1 MQLIICLLMAADAA
15 FVRVPEK
22 TVTPTIESR
31 EVWVFFTDKGIYNQ
45 ADYGAA
51 IRAVGRF
58 ASVSSAGRNPAR
70 PDFNDIPVRE
80 SYVRQIEQLGGR
92 LRMVSKWL
100 NAASFDLPPDMAAQ
114 VYSLP
119 FVFDIKPVASRA
131 TTETDFFPLTRI
143 TASSQYRSTDTAY
156 AHRFYG
162 PSYDQA
168 QMMGVPDLFF
178 RGYFGSNV
186 KLAMFDTGIKLTN
199 RGISRARIYKQYDFI
214 SGDNCYAARSN
225 ASWQPA
231 AADSVRFLGFARG
244 LALHSVQAQSGSR
257 DTLLMT
263 FCADS
268 FRYGY
273 NVPSRRAIFAS
284 SSTDGGSTWKSP
296 LPLVMSS
303 QNGTTFENFTMNEHG
318 TVTYLAYDQLAEDLY
333 GRTPAAASVYLGYFE
348 GTKWHGTPSLVAS
361 GRYPTMAVLGD
372 TLYLAFVQPDSLYS
386 DSLVVLWK
394 ASVALP
400 QPESLQATTF
410 SAGEPLAGLQIAVH
424 ENGVA
429 DIFAIGLK
437 SGRIAQFRSTD
448 AGVSFAR
455 LNEPVAA
462 GAARVRLLT
471 EGDRQLLA
479 YEDRSQNAFSRLAA
493 LGSLDGGSTWSPAGT
508 VVDSVFSVGGFD
520 LAFDTLSGINLVYE
534 TGGYE
539 YRTSSMDFGSTWI
552 APALID
558 TTGFNS
564 APVLAAIGAGVTALW
579 FKCGD
584 DSAVWQAADTAKF
597 SREQPRHGTAMA
609 SIIAGYQ
616 QGGVIGIAPGVD
628 LMLAKTELYKTSN
641 GKLYEYDMEEDA
653 YIAALEWADRMG
665 ADVVSTSLG
674 YRGWY
679 GDDQFDGKTAP
690 ISIAASIAAKR
701 GMLIV
706 TAMGNRNGDSRY
718 PWPVPFITAP
728 GDADGV
734 ITAGGVEKNLLPFR
748 DGGVGPTSDGRTKP
762 DLVALSDTVAVVD
775 ADSED
780 YLTGSSGTSDATA
793 LIAGACALLKEAH
806 PQWTADS
813 VKAVL
818 FATATRSHL
827 AQSDTF
833 GFGVPRV
840 DSAFKLFPPDKGIVD
855 VPGDEIGVIFPNPFV
870 PASQPKV
877 YFPINLT
884 RPAPEASISIF
895 SASGA
900 LIDTITLNA
909 TIMPRPGRYG
919 VDGDVAILEQI
930 GAYWDGKNESGKP
943 VAAGLYLAVL
953 QTTFG
958 RSTTKFALVR

>member
-1 MQLIICLLMAADAA
+1 MQLILCLLMAANAV

-22 TVTPTIESR
+22 TVAPTVESR
-31 EVWVFFTDKGIYNQ
+31 KVWVFFTDKGIFDQ
-45 ADYGAA
+45 ADYDAA
-51 IRAVGRF
+51 ISAIGRD
-58 ASVSSAGRNPAR
+58 SAAR
-70 PDFNDIPVRE
+70 SRTDPDFGDIPVRE
-80 SYVRQIEQLGGR
+80 SYIRQIEELGGR
-92 LRMVSKWL
+92 LRTTSRWL
-100 NAASFDLPPDMAAQ
+100 NAASFDMPPALTARA
-114 VYSLP
+114 YALP
-119 FVFDIKPVASRA
+119 FVYDVKPVASRTA
-131 TTETDFFPLTRI
+131 VETDFFPLAKVSTPNE
-143 TASSQYRSTDTAY
+143 YRSTDTAY

-199 RGISRARIYKQYDFI
+199 RGISRARIYGQYDFI
-214 SGDNCYAARSN
+214 SGDNCYVARSN
-225 ASWQPA
+225 ASWQPSGV
-231 AADSVRFLGFARG
+231 DSIRFLGFARG
-244 LALHSVQAQSGSR
+244 LALHTVEAQSRSR
-257 DTLLMT
+257 DTLLMV

-268 FRYGY
+268 FRHNY
-273 NVPSRRAIFAS
+273 NVPPRRAIFAS
-284 SSTDGGSTWKSP
+284 SSTDGGGKWGSP
-296 LPLVMSS
+296 LPLVISGSGSPSS
-303 QNGTTFENFTMNEHG
+303 GPTFENLTMAGHG
-318 TVTYLAYDQLAEDLY
+318 DITYLAYDQL
-333 GRTPAAASVYLGYFE
+333 TPSYDSAAAASLYLGYFI
-348 GTKWHGTPSLVAS
+348 GTEWQGGPQLISL
-361 GRYPTMAVLGD
+361 GRYPALAVKDD
-372 TLYLAFVQPDSLYS
+372 TIYLAFVQS
-386 DSLVVLWK
+386 DSLVVVWR
-394 ASVALP
+394 ASVAS
-400 QPESLQATTF
+400 PEPVPLSDSVTF
-410 SAGEPLAGLQIAVH
+410 SAGEPVSGLQVSATDDGTV
-424 ENGVA
+424 
-429 DIFAIGLK
+429 DIVTTGLK

-448 AGVSFAR
+448 GGATFTK

-462 GAARVRLLT
+462 GAARVRVLT
-471 EGDRQLLA
+471 KDVHRLLA
-479 YEDRSQNAFSRLAA
+479 YEDQSQNAFSRLAT
-493 LGSLDGGSTWSPAGT
+493 LGSSDGGSTWSPAGT

-520 LAFDTLSGINLVYE
+520 FVFDTLSAINLVYE

-539 YRTSSMDFGSTWI
+539 YRTGSTDFGITWT
-552 APALID
+552 APVLIE

-564 APVLAAIGAGVTALW
+564 APVLTTTGAGTTALW

-584 DSAVWQAADTAKF
+584 DSAVWQAADTARF

-616 QGGVIGIAPGVD
+616 QGGVIGVAPGVE
-628 LMLAKTELYKTSN
+628 LLLAKTELYKTSN
-641 GKLYEYDMEEDA
+641 GNYYEYNMEEDA

-679 GDDQFDGKTAP
+679 GDNQFDGKTAP
-690 ISIAASIAAKR
+690 ISIAASIAARR
-701 GMLIV
+701 GMLVV
-706 TAMGNRNGDSRY
+706 TAMGNRNGDDRY

-734 ITAGGVEKNLLPFR
+734 ITAGGVEKNLLSWR

-780 YLTGSSGTSDATA
+780 YLVGSSGTSDATA

-806 PQWTADS
+806 PQWSADS

-818 FATATRSHL
+818 FATATRSVK
-827 AQSDTF
+827 SCTF

-840 DSAFKLFPPDKGIVD
+840 DSAFKLFPPEKGIVD
-855 VPGDEIGVIFPNPFV
+855 IPSDGIGVIFPNPFV

-884 RPAPEASISIF
+884 RPAPEARISIF
-895 SASGA
+895 SATGA

-909 TIMPRPGRYG
+909 TVMPRPGRYG
-919 VDGDVAILEQI
+919 EHGDVALLEQI
-930 GAYWDGKNESGKP
+930 GAYWDGNNESGKP

-958 RSTTKFALVR
+958 HSATRFALVR